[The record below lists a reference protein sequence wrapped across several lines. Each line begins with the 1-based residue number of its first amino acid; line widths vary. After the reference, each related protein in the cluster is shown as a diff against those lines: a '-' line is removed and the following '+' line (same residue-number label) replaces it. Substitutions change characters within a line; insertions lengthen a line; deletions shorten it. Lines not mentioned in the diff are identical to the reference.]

1 MCSRFAVQAR
11 LRVCPPSGTFVVNG
25 YTCSAGTITHESRL
39 LRTHVLSQSPP
50 VFAIR
55 AIALL
60 AHTGQPIR
68 CTDSL
73 ACKHAPEPCAVRDFH
88 SKRPCL
94 PAQAPTRMKQNQLVS
109 ISFPIKMVYNHHI
122 GKNRVLFWACSPK
135 SKLIY
140 GSLICTTTCPASHGK
155 RTHSK
160 ISTGREPCRKFSK
173 EEVPL

>member
-1 MCSRFAVQAR
+1 MPA
-11 LRVCPPSGTFVVNG
+11 G
-25 YTCSAGTITHESRL
+25 AGTNTHESRS
-39 LRTHVLSQSPP
+39 LRTHVLTRSPP
-50 VFAIR
+50 VFAYRPAHFARMAFMFIQSSPSDVQTLCR
-55 AIALL
+55 ASTPPRL
-60 AHTGQPIR
+60 P
-68 CTDSL
+68 
-73 ACKHAPEPCAVRDFH
+73 AVRDFH

-94 PAQAPTRMKQNQLVS
+94 PAQAPSRMKQNQLVS
-109 ISFPIKMVYNHHI
+109 IPFPIKMVYNHHI
-122 GKNRVLFWACSPK
+122 GKDRVLFWACSPK